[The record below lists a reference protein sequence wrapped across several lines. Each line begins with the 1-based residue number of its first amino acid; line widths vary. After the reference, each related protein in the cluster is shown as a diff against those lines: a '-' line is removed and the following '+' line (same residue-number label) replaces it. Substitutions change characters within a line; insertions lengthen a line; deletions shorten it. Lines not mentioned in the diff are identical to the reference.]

1 VDVLERDYAMEN
13 KKIIAMML
21 TLSML
26 AAAFAGCL
34 GGDDED
40 PEPVAV
46 MGCMDATANNYNA
59 DATEDDGSCTYDPTW
74 SITLAPDVGPVW
86 VESGWDPIIPNLN
99 AGEMCEAI
107 ISAMTKTEARDQVVD
122 FTRAYYTSSQGVIGG
137 SGAAAI
143 SDVSDLN
150 TAGTTIAVQS
160 GTTSDLYANENL
172 GMATISAFEDFPS
185 VIAAL
190 NNGDVHYAMGDA
202 PVLSLEGDL
211 MVTFSDENFGLAVR
225 EDSGELQ
232 AALDVAIGAVVDSG
246 EYDAIYGAWFDGA
259 VTLADDTTADTATAY
274 PTPTEGSDLTQVL
287 ESGDLRLCTDPFYP
301 PFESYDAD
309 MNVVGFDADM
319 ADAIVDEIAA
329 HYMNTEN
336 PMFQAPEDP
345 VTTIKLGFLND
356 ASGPISQ
363 FAAPFTFAWGA
374 AMDDLNAMGDDY
386 VFEVIEADS
395 GCDGT
400 MAQTAAQSLI
410 DAGVVA
416 VAGAACSGASMGANA
431 LLSAAGIPMIS
442 YASTSPALS
451 DATAYPHFYRIV
463 PSDALQGQAA
473 ADMIAASGVSNT
485 AVVHMT
491 NSYGAGLADAVAL
504 NLGSDNVCLQAGYEE
519 TTTDFQAAVQSV
531 IDAGCDSVF
540 LGSYSADGAMI
551 VETMAVMGATIPIF
565 SADGMAGEAALNDYT
580 NPAAA
585 NGIQVTR
592 PRAAAA
598 GAGVFAAACAA
609 DDVCSTG
616 IFTSEAY
623 DAVMM
628 IGHAAM
634 MDDGADMGMHVP
646 MVGDEYAGDSGTH
659 TFLDNGDVGG
669 SGYDVC
675 TFHHVPTYGE
685 YFNCDRAWAAGGDG
699 VVDVDWMGATVK
711 IGFLNDASGPI
722 AVYGPGFVAASQI
735 AVGLANTIG
744 YSNGVQFEIVY
755 ADSGCDGTMAAT
767 AAQALI
773 DAGVWGAVG
782 AACSGASMGAN
793 ALLSAAGIPQVS
805 YASTS
810 PALSDATAYP
820 GFFRVV
826 PSDAFQGSVVA
837 DVMTADGMDNVAVVH
852 MTNAYGSGLA
862 DAFVANMDS
871 SAICSQI
878 GYEETTTDFTS
889 IVSSVMND
897 GCTSV
902 MMVSYASDGA
912 ALIEEMASQGYSGAI
927 YGADGI
933 AEEGL
938 AADMSDKSL
947 VDGVIATKPA
957 AAGAPGEVALTFAY
971 LCSMSPDCAGGI
983 YTAEAFDAVTI
994 VAFAAFTALANPGL
1008 DANMAVMGTGQQW
1021 NGASGTISF
1030 ADNGDVPAAG
1040 FCIGEFSHDATT
1052 DTVSYDC
1059 TRNWDPING
1068 ITTA

>member
-1 VDVLERDYAMEN
+1 MLD
-13 KKIIAMML
+13 KKMIAMLM

-26 AAAFAGCL
+26 AASLAGCL

-40 PEPVAV
+40 PVDDWELMPAA
-46 MGCMDATANNYNA
+46 DITADIVTSA
-59 DATEDDGSCTYDPTW
+59 
-74 SITLAPDVGPVW
+74 
-86 VESGWDPIIPNLN
+86 WDPIIPNLN
-99 AGEMCEAI
+99 DGEMCDAI
-107 ISAMTKTEARDQVVD
+107 ISAMTKTDERDQVVD
-122 FTRAYYTSSQGVIGG
+122 FTRGYYTSSQGVIGATG
-137 SGAAAI
+137 SASI
-143 SDVSDLN
+143 SDVSELN
-150 TAGTTIAVQS
+150 VAGTTIAVQS
-160 GTTSDLYANENL
+160 GTTSDLYAQDNL
-172 GMATISAFEDFPS
+172 AMATIVAYDDFPS
-185 VIAAL
+185 VTAAVS
-190 NNGDVHYAMGDA
+190 NGEADYAMGDS
-202 PVLSLEGDL
+202 PVLALSGDL
-211 MVTFSDENFGLAVR
+211 MTTFSDETFGIAVR
-225 EDSGELQ
+225 EDSGELLD
-232 AALDVAIGAVVDSG
+232 ALNVAITAIVDSG
-246 EYDAIYGAWFDGA
+246 EYDAIFGAWFEGSVVLTDDRDENTA
-259 VTLADDTTADTATAY
+259 VAY
-274 PTPTEGSDLTQVL
+274 PASPSEGSTLTSVL
-287 ESGDLRLCTDPFYP
+287 ESGSLRFCSDTAYP
-301 PFESYDAD
+301 PFENLDENGNA
-309 MNVVGFDADM
+309 VGFDVDIAN
-319 ADAIVDEIAA
+319 ALVDEIAA
-329 HYMNTEN
+329 FYMGTDN
-336 PMFQAPEDP
+336 PMFVAP
-345 VTTIKLGFLND
+345 VTATTIKLGFLND

-374 AMDDLNAMGDDY
+374 AMADLNAMGDDY

-400 MAQTAAQSLI
+400 MAGTAAQSLV

-431 LLSAAGIPMIS
+431 VLSAAGIPMVS

-451 DATAYPHFYRIV
+451 DSTAYPHFYRIV

-491 NSYGAGLADAVAL
+491 NSYGAGLADAVAA
-504 NLGSDNVCLQAGYEE
+504 NLGADNVCLQSGYEE
-519 TTTDFQAAVQSV
+519 TATDFQAAVQAV
-531 IDAGCDSVF
+531 MDAGCDSVF
-540 LGSYSADGAMI
+540 LGSYSSDGAMI

-580 NPAAA
+580 EPAAA

-598 GAGVFAAACAA
+598 GGSTAFTDACAA
-609 DDVCSTG
+609 DSVCSTG
-616 IFTSEAY
+616 IFTAEAY

-634 MDDGADMGMHVP
+634 MEDGANMAMHID
-646 MVGDEYAGDSGTH
+646 MVGDGYAGESGTH

-675 TFHHVPTYGE
+675 TFHHVPTYGQ
-685 YFNCDRAWAAGGDG
+685 YFNCDRMWEAGSDAGLTAAPF
-699 VVDVDWMGATVK
+699 MGTTVK
-711 IGFLNDASGPI
+711 IGFLNDATGPI

-735 AVGLANTIG
+735 AIGLANTIG
-744 YSNGVQFEIVY
+744 YSSGVQFELVY
-755 ADSGCDGTMAAT
+755 ADSGCDGDMGGDAG
-767 AAQALI
+767 QALV

-793 ALLSAAGIPQVS
+793 AILSAAGIPQIS

-837 DVMTADGMDNVAVVH
+837 EVMTADMQDNVAVVH

-862 DAFVANMDS
+862 DAFVANMDP
-871 SAICSQI
+871 AHICTQI
-878 GYEETTTDFTS
+878 GYEETTTDF
-889 IVSSVMND
+889 SSAVQSVVD
-897 GCTSV
+897 SGCTSV
-902 MMVSYASDGA
+902 MMVSYATDGA
-912 ALIEEMASQGYSGAI
+912 ALIEEMATQGFTGAI

-957 AAGAPGEVALTFAY
+957 AAGTMSEVGQTFAY
-971 LCSMSPDCAGGI
+971 LCSMNADCAGGI

-994 VAFAAFTALANPGL
+994 MAFAAFTALTTPGL
-1008 DANMAVMGTGQQW
+1008 DAGMAVMAVGQGW
-1021 NGASGTISF
+1021 DGASGMLSF
-1030 ADNGDVPAAG
+1030 QANGDVPAAG
-1040 FCIGEFSHDATT
+1040 FCVGEFSHNDGGTPGDASD